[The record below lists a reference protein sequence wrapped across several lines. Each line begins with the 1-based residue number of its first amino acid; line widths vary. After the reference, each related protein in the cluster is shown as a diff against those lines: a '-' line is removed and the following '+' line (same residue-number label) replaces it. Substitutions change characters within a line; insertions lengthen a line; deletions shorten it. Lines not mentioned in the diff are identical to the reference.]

1 MKVQSVY
8 ICEICNVSHKTKS
21 AAKRCE
27 IACTK
32 ERENSQEEKNKKD
45 AEKEKWF
52 SAQSLSEI
60 AQNISKYLTSKT
72 KIKCRAEFTGMSP
85 NETCSNSHGSPIGKP
100 SNWCAKN
107 NNLPT
112 GYMGIVGNLN
122 IHIEGGY
129 NSKVSS
135 AFDNIRYQ
143 YNISTGCGGARG
155 CGLGYQ
161 ITVWADDFPNI
172 RKKMEAYFKTIHQS
186 GIYSDEL
193 NQIKSDHYYS
203 KMNFIHNHEEYIAQ
217 EEVIRQ
223 AQKQMREI
231 EESLVA
237 DFQNNN
243 PIPKPK
249 NEKVTWDDV
258 RKIEQSFIN

>member
-1 MKVQSVY
+1 
-8 ICEICNVSHKTKS
+8 
-21 AAKRCE
+21 
-27 IACTK
+27 
-32 ERENSQEEKNKKD
+32 
-45 AEKEKWF
+45 
-52 SAQSLSEI
+52 
-60 AQNISKYLTSKT
+60 
-72 KIKCRAEFTGMSP
+72 
-85 NETCSNSHGSPIGKP
+85 
-100 SNWCAKN
+100 
-107 NNLPT
+107 
-112 GYMGIVGNLN
+112 
-122 IHIEGGY
+122 
-129 NSKVSS
+129 
-135 AFDNIRYQ
+135 
-143 YNISTGCGGARG
+143 
-155 CGLGYQ
+155 
-161 ITVWADDFPNI
+161 
-172 RKKMEAYFKTIHQS
+172 MEAYFKTIHQS